1 MKSRKEGETMTNAVL
16 TQAKPRRRRKGN
28 TLTHAVLI
36 LGSFIMLFPFVWM
49 ILTSLKTNEE
59 SLRIPPTLFPEVL
72 NWSNYDVVTG
82 ELPFGTLYINTL
94 LMMFWRVVC
103 AVVFSSMAGFA
114 FAKLKFPGRKV
125 LFFIVLTQMMLPNQ
139 IYLIPQYQMLSSL
152 RQLNSIFALVFP
164 GLVSAFGTF
173 FLRQFYMSLPNDL
186 MEAAVIDGC
195 NVGQAFV
202 RILMP
207 LTKTALIAL
216 GIFTALFA
224 YSDMMWPLICNTNM
238 NKMTLSAGL
247 SSLKGLNDT
256 RYPIM
261 MAGATLAMVPMMVIY
276 LIFQRQF
283 IEGIALTGLKG

>member
-1 MKSRKEGETMTNAVL
+1 MTAI
-16 TQAKPRRRRKGN
+16 TGARRRKAGRQARQ
-28 TLTHAVLI
+28 HAVIHLVLV
-36 LGSFIMLFPFVWM
+36 LGAFIMIFPFVWM

-59 SLRIPPTLFPEVL
+59 SLRIPPTLFPEAFNTDSYKVVL
-72 NWSNYDVVTG
+72 D
-82 ELPFGTLYINTL
+82 ELPFGKLYINTL

-114 FAKLKFPGRKV
+114 FAKLKFPCKKL

-139 IYLIPQYQMLSSL
+139 IYLLPQFRMLSSIK
-152 RQLNSIFALVFP
+152 QLNSIFALVFP

-202 RILMP
+202 RILLP
-207 LTKTALIAL
+207 LTKTAVMAL

-238 NKMTLSAGL
+238 DKMTLSAGL

-256 RYPIM
+256 RYPVM
-261 MAGATLAMVPMMVIY
+261 MAGATLAMIPMMVIY
-276 LIFQRQF
+276 LLFQRQF

>member
-1 MKSRKEGETMTNAVL
+1 MTEAVP
-16 TQAKPRRRRKGN
+16 AHRRRHGMDKGKM
-28 TLTHAVLI
+28 LTHAVLI
-36 LGSFIMLFPFVWM
+36 FGTFIMLFPFVWM
-49 ILTSLKTNEE
+49 LLTSLKTNEE

-72 NWSNYDVVTG
+72 NWENYSVVTG

-103 AVVFSSMAGFA
+103 ATVFSSMAGFA
-114 FAKLKFPGRKV
+114 FAKLRFPCKKL

-139 IYLIPQYQMLSSL
+139 IYLIPQYQMLSSI
-152 RQLNSIFALVFP
+152 RQLNSIFAIVFP

-173 FLRQFYMSLPNDL
+173 FLRQFYLSLPNDL

-276 LIFQRQF
+276 LVFQRQF

>member
-1 MKSRKEGETMTNAVL
+1 MTAITPARRGRVIKSLKKHG
-16 TQAKPRRRRKGN
+16 
-28 TLTHAVLI
+28 LTHLI
-36 LGSFIMLFPFVWM
+36 LVLGSFIMIFPFVWM
-49 ILTSLKTNEE
+49 ILTSLKTNSE
-59 SLRIPPTLFPEVL
+59 SLQIPPTLFPQTLNIDSYKVVL
-72 NWSNYDVVTG
+72 D
-82 ELPFGTLYINTL
+82 ELPFGKLYLNTL

-103 AVVFSSMAGFA
+103 ATVFSSMAGFA
-114 FAKLKFPGRKV
+114 FAKLNFPCKKF

-139 IYLIPQYQMLSSL
+139 IYLLPQFKMLSNIN
-152 RQLNSIFALVFP
+152 QLNTVFALVFP

-202 RILMP
+202 RILLP
-207 LTKTALIAL
+207 LTKTAVMAL

-238 NKMTLSAGL
+238 DKMTLSAGL

-261 MAGATLAMVPMMVIY
+261 MAGATLAMIPMMVIY
-276 LIFQRQF
+276 LLFQRQF

>member
-1 MKSRKEGETMTNAVL
+1 MSNVVL
-16 TQAKPRRRRKGN
+16 ARRRKRRLNRGKI
-28 TLTHAVLI
+28 LIHAVLV

-59 SLRIPPTLFPEVL
+59 SLRIPPTLFPEAL
-72 NWSNYDVVTG
+72 NWSNYSVVTG

-114 FAKLKFPGRKV
+114 FAKLQFPCKKL

-207 LTKTALIAL
+207 LTKTALVAL

-261 MAGATLAMVPMMVIY
+261 MAGATLAMIPMMFIY
-276 LIFQRQF
+276 IVFQRQF

>member
-1 MKSRKEGETMTNAVL
+1 MTAITPARRGRVIKSLKKHG
-16 TQAKPRRRRKGN
+16 
-28 TLTHAVLI
+28 LTHLI
-36 LGSFIMLFPFVWM
+36 LVLGSFIMIFPFVWM
-49 ILTSLKTNEE
+49 ILTSLKTNSE
-59 SLRIPPTLFPEVL
+59 SLQIPPTLFPQTLNIDSYKVVL
-72 NWSNYDVVTG
+72 D
-82 ELPFGTLYINTL
+82 ELPFGKLYLNTL

-103 AVVFSSMAGFA
+103 ATVFSSMAGFA
-114 FAKLKFPGRKV
+114 FAKLNFPCKKC

-139 IYLIPQYQMLSSL
+139 IYLLPQFKMLSNIN
-152 RQLNSIFALVFP
+152 QLNTVFALVFP

-202 RILMP
+202 RILLP
-207 LTKTALIAL
+207 LTKTAVMAL

-238 NKMTLSAGL
+238 DKMTLSAGL

-261 MAGATLAMVPMMVIY
+261 MAGATLAMIPMMVIY
-276 LIFQRQF
+276 LLFQRQF

>member
-1 MKSRKEGETMTNAVL
+1 MTNAV
-16 TQAKPRRRRKGN
+16 TVQKKRFSRK
-28 TLTHAVLI
+28 TRSHAVIHLVLI
-36 LGSFIMLFPFVWM
+36 IGAVIMIFPFVWM
-49 ILTSLKTNEE
+49 ILTSLKTNVE
-59 SLRIPPTLFPEVL
+59 SLKLPPTLLPEAFNTDSYKLVL
-72 NWSNYDVVTG
+72 D
-82 ELPFGTLYINTL
+82 ELPFGKLYINTL
-94 LMMFWRVVC
+94 LMIFWRVVC

-114 FAKLKFPGRKV
+114 FAKLRFPGKNV
-125 LFFIVLTQMMLPNQ
+125 LFIIVLTQMMLPNQ
-139 IYLIPQYQMLSSL
+139 IYVLPQFQMLSKIH
-152 RQLNSIFALVFP
+152 QLNSVFALVFP

-195 NVGQAFV
+195 NIGQAFL
-202 RILMP
+202 RIMMP
-207 LTKTALIAL
+207 LTKTALMAL

-238 NKMTLSAGL
+238 DKMTLSAGL

-261 MAGATLAMVPMMVIY
+261 MAGATLAMIPMMVIY

>member
-1 MKSRKEGETMTNAVL
+1 MTEAVP
-16 TQAKPRRRRKGN
+16 AHRRRRGMDKGKM
-28 TLTHAVLI
+28 LTHAVLI
-36 LGSFIMLFPFVWM
+36 FGTFIMLFPFVWM
-49 ILTSLKTNEE
+49 LLTSLKTNEE

-72 NWSNYDVVTG
+72 NWENYSVVTG

-103 AVVFSSMAGFA
+103 ATVFSSMAGFA
-114 FAKLKFPGRKV
+114 FAKLRFPCKKL

-139 IYLIPQYQMLSSL
+139 IYLIPQYQMLSSI

-173 FLRQFYMSLPNDL
+173 FLRQFYLSLPNDL
-186 MEAAVIDGC
+186 MEAAV
-195 NVGQAFV
+195 
-202 RILMP
+202 
-207 LTKTALIAL
+207 IAL

-276 LIFQRQF
+276 LVFQRQF

>member
-1 MKSRKEGETMTNAVL
+1 MKSKEGETMTNAVL
-16 TQAKPRRRRKGN
+16 AQRKPHRRRKGKP
-28 TLTHAVLI
+28 LTHTVLI

-59 SLRIPPTLFPEVL
+59 SLRIPPTLFPEAL
-72 NWSNYDVVTG
+72 NWSNYDVVMG

>member
-1 MKSRKEGETMTNAVL
+1 MTEAVP
-16 TQAKPRRRRKGN
+16 AHRRRRGMDKGKM
-28 TLTHAVLI
+28 LTHAVLI
-36 LGSFIMLFPFVWM
+36 FGTFIMLFPFVWM
-49 ILTSLKTNEE
+49 LLTSLKTNEE

-72 NWSNYDVVTG
+72 NWENYSVVTG

-139 IYLIPQYQMLSSL
+139 IYLIPQYQMLSSI

-173 FLRQFYMSLPNDL
+173 FLRQFYLSLPNDL

-276 LIFQRQF
+276 LVFQRQF

>member
-1 MKSRKEGETMTNAVL
+1 MKSKEGETMTNAVL
-16 TQAKPRRRRKGN
+16 AQRKPHRRRKGKP
-28 TLTHAVLI
+28 LTHTVLI

-59 SLRIPPTLFPEVL
+59 SLRIPPTLFPEAL
-72 NWSNYDVVTG
+72 NWSNYDVVMG

-94 LMMFWRVVC
+94 LMMFWRVLC

-114 FAKLKFPGRKV
+114 FAKLKFPGKKV

-276 LIFQRQF
+276 LVFQRQF

>member
-1 MKSRKEGETMTNAVL
+1 MTEAVP
-16 TQAKPRRRRKGN
+16 AHRRRHGMDKGKM
-28 TLTHAVLI
+28 LTHAVLI
-36 LGSFIMLFPFVWM
+36 FGTFIMLFPFVWM
-49 ILTSLKTNEE
+49 LLTSLKTNEE

-72 NWSNYDVVTG
+72 NWENYSVVTG

-103 AVVFSSMAGFA
+103 ATVFSSMAGFA
-114 FAKLKFPGRKV
+114 FAKLRFPCKKL

-139 IYLIPQYQMLSSL
+139 IYLIPQYQMLSSI

-173 FLRQFYMSLPNDL
+173 FLRQFYLSLPNDL

-276 LIFQRQF
+276 LVFQRQF

>member
-1 MKSRKEGETMTNAVL
+1 MTNAAAVH
-16 TQAKPRRRRKGN
+16 RKRFSRKARGN
-28 TLTHAVLI
+28 AVIHLVLI
-36 LGSFIMLFPFVWM
+36 LGSVIMIFPFVWM
-49 ILTSLKTNEE
+49 ILTSLKTNAE
-59 SLRIPPTLFPEVL
+59 SLRLPPTLLPETFNTDSYKLVL
-72 NWSNYDVVTG
+72 D
-82 ELPFGTLYINTL
+82 ELPFGNLYINTL
-94 LMMFWRVVC
+94 LMIFWRVIC

-114 FAKLKFPGRKV
+114 FAKLKFPLKNF
-125 LFFIVLTQMMLPNQ
+125 LFAIVLTQMMLPNQ
-139 IYLIPQYQMLSSL
+139 IFVLPQFQMLSSI
-152 RQLNSIFALVFP
+152 RRLNSVFALVFP

-202 RILMP
+202 RIMLP
-207 LTKTALIAL
+207 LTKTAMMAL

-238 NKMTLSAGL
+238 DKMTLSAGL

-256 RYPIM
+256 RYPVM
-261 MAGATLAMVPMMVIY
+261 MAGATLAMIPMMVIY
-276 LIFQRQF
+276 LVFQRQF

>member
-1 MKSRKEGETMTNAVL
+1 MTNAEAVHKKHFSR
-16 TQAKPRRRRKGN
+16 QARGN
-28 TLTHAVLI
+28 AAIHFVLI
-36 LGSFIMLFPFVWM
+36 LGSVIMIFPFIWM
-49 ILTSLKTNEE
+49 ILTSLKTNAE
-59 SLRIPPTLFPEVL
+59 SLRLPPTLLPETFNTDSYKLVL
-72 NWSNYDVVTG
+72 D
-82 ELPFGTLYINTL
+82 ELPFGNLYINTL
-94 LMMFWRVVC
+94 LMIFWRVIC

-114 FAKLKFPGRKV
+114 FAKLKFPIKNV
-125 LFFIVLTQMMLPNQ
+125 LFAIVLTQMMLPNQ
-139 IYLIPQYQMLSSL
+139 IFVLPQFQMLSSI
-152 RQLNSIFALVFP
+152 RKLNSVFALVFP

-202 RILMP
+202 RILLP
-207 LTKTALIAL
+207 LTKTAMMAL

-238 NKMTLSAGL
+238 DKMTLSAGL

-256 RYPIM
+256 RYPVM
-261 MAGATLAMVPMMVIY
+261 MAGATLAMIPMMVIY
-276 LIFQRQF
+276 LVFQRQF

>member
-1 MKSRKEGETMTNAVL
+1 MTNAVL

-94 LMMFWRVVC
+94 LMMFWRVLC

-114 FAKLKFPGRKV
+114 FAKLKFPGKKV

-276 LIFQRQF
+276 LVFQRQF

>member
-1 MKSRKEGETMTNAVL
+1 M
-16 TQAKPRRRRKGN
+16 TQARPRRRRKGKP
-28 TLTHAVLI
+28 LTHAVLI

-59 SLRIPPTLFPEVL
+59 SLRIPPTLFPEAL
-72 NWSNYDVVTG
+72 NWSNYDVVMG

-114 FAKLKFPGRKV
+114 FAKLKFPGKRV

-276 LIFQRQF
+276 LVFQRQF

>member
-1 MKSRKEGETMTNAVL
+1 MTEAVP
-16 TQAKPRRRRKGN
+16 AHRRRHGMDKGKM
-28 TLTHAVLI
+28 LTHAVLI
-36 LGSFIMLFPFVWM
+36 FGTFIMLFPFVWM
-49 ILTSLKTNEE
+49 LLTSLKTNEE
-59 SLRIPPTLFPEVL
+59 SLRIPPTLFPETL
-72 NWSNYDVVTG
+72 NWENYSVVTG

-103 AVVFSSMAGFA
+103 ATVFSSMAGFA
-114 FAKLKFPGRKV
+114 FAKLRFPCKKL

-139 IYLIPQYQMLSSL
+139 IYLIPQYQMLSSI

-173 FLRQFYMSLPNDL
+173 FLRQFYLSLPNDL

-276 LIFQRQF
+276 LVFQRQF

>member
-1 MKSRKEGETMTNAVL
+1 MTNAVL
-16 TQAKPRRRRKGN
+16 TKGKPHRLEKGK

-59 SLRIPPTLFPEVL
+59 SLRIPPTLFPEAL
-72 NWSNYDVVTG
+72 NWSNYDVVMG

-94 LMMFWRVVC
+94 LMMFWRVLC

-114 FAKLKFPGRKV
+114 FAKLKFPCKKV

-139 IYLIPQYQMLSSL
+139 IYLIPQYQMLSSI

>member
-16 TQAKPRRRRKGN
+16 TQAKPRRRRKGK
-28 TLTHAVLI
+28 TLTHVVLI

-59 SLRIPPTLFPEVL
+59 SLRIPPTLFPEAL
-72 NWSNYDVVTG
+72 NWSNYDVVMG

-114 FAKLKFPGRKV
+114 FAKLKFPGKRV

>member
-1 MKSRKEGETMTNAVL
+1 MTNAV
-16 TQAKPRRRRKGN
+16 TVQKKKFSRKARS
-28 TLTHAVLI
+28 HAVIHLVLI
-36 LGSFIMLFPFVWM
+36 IGAVMMIFPFVWM
-49 ILTSLKTNEE
+49 ILTSLKTNAE
-59 SLRIPPTLFPEVL
+59 SLKLPPTLLPETFNTDSYRLVL
-72 NWSNYDVVTG
+72 D
-82 ELPFGTLYINTL
+82 ELPFGKLYINTL
-94 LMMFWRVVC
+94 LMIFWRVIC

-114 FAKLKFPGRKV
+114 FAKLRFPGKSA
-125 LFFIVLTQMMLPNQ
+125 LFIIVLTQMMLPNQ
-139 IYLIPQYQMLSSL
+139 IYVLPQFQMLSKIH
-152 RQLNSIFALVFP
+152 QLNSVFALVFP

-195 NVGQAFV
+195 NIGQAFL
-202 RILMP
+202 RIMMP
-207 LTKTALIAL
+207 LTKTALMAL

-238 NKMTLSAGL
+238 DKMTLSAGL

-261 MAGATLAMVPMMVIY
+261 MAGATLAMIPMMVIY
-276 LIFQRQF
+276 LLFQRQF

>member
-1 MKSRKEGETMTNAVL
+1 MTNAAAVH
-16 TQAKPRRRRKGN
+16 KKRFSRKARGN
-28 TLTHAVLI
+28 AVIHFVLI
-36 LGSFIMLFPFVWM
+36 LGSVIMIFPFVWM
-49 ILTSLKTNEE
+49 ILTSLKTNAE
-59 SLRIPPTLFPEVL
+59 SLRLPPTLLPETFNTDSYKLVL
-72 NWSNYDVVTG
+72 D
-82 ELPFGTLYINTL
+82 ELPFGNLYINTL
-94 LMMFWRVVC
+94 LMIFWRVIC

-114 FAKLKFPGRKV
+114 FAKLKFPFKNF
-125 LFFIVLTQMMLPNQ
+125 LFAIVLTQMMLPNQ
-139 IYLIPQYQMLSSL
+139 IFVLPQFQMLSSI
-152 RQLNSIFALVFP
+152 RKLNSVFALVFP

-202 RILMP
+202 RILLP
-207 LTKTALIAL
+207 LTKTAMMAL

-238 NKMTLSAGL
+238 DKMTLSAGL

-256 RYPIM
+256 RYPVM
-261 MAGATLAMVPMMVIY
+261 MAGATLAMIPMMVIY
-276 LIFQRQF
+276 LVFQRQF

>member
-1 MKSRKEGETMTNAVL
+1 MTEAVP
-16 TQAKPRRRRKGN
+16 AHRRRHGMDKGKM
-28 TLTHAVLI
+28 LTHAVLI
-36 LGSFIMLFPFVWM
+36 FGTFIMLFPFVWM
-49 ILTSLKTNEE
+49 LLTSLKTNEE

-72 NWSNYDVVTG
+72 NWENYSVVTG

-103 AVVFSSMAGFA
+103 ATVFSSMAGFA
-114 FAKLKFPGRKV
+114 FAKLRFPCKKL

-139 IYLIPQYQMLSSL
+139 IYLIPQYQMLSSI

-173 FLRQFYMSLPNDL
+173 FLRQFYLSLPNDL

-261 MAGATLAMVPMMVIY
+261 MAGASLAMVPMMVIY
-276 LIFQRQF
+276 LVFQRQF